1 MYRKAIY
8 LILFITSG
16 NIVLSCNGKE
26 DTRIEVND
34 QSKNENEFVRIMQK
48 HLNAVTNRDIST
60 LESTLSPRG
69 EMQLI
74 LPETEIINS
83 VDGFVEYHKEWFRD
97 TSWTFETKL
106 LNTKIGDKLGMAVIE
121 VVYREPERQ
130 GKPYFNRMIVSYDL
144 EKIDGKWY
152 IIKDHASSVEKS
164 TDRE

>member
-34 QSKNENEFVRIMQK
+34 QSKNEHEFVRIMQK

-106 LNTKIGDKLGMAVIE
+106 LNTKIGDKLGWLLLKWFT
-121 VVYREPERQ
+121 
-130 GKPYFNRMIVSYDL
+130 GNR
-144 EKIDGKWY
+144 
-152 IIKDHASSVEKS
+152 KDRGNPIL
-164 TDRE
+164 TG